1 MVSTGVG
8 KGTAALYIGD
18 PVNHRVLD
26 LDVAK
31 PLVGGPPT
39 PTPTGTNVA
48 GNNVTL
54 GLVQQYVL
62 SGGSSLVK
70 SLAVDPQGKQLDILS
85 QNTPSVASLISART
99 GPQSGC

>member
-1 MVSTGVG
+1 MLSTGVVN
-8 KGTAALYIGD
+8 GTPHLYIGD

-62 SGGSSLVK
+62 FGGSSLVK
-70 SLAVDPQGKQLDILS
+70 SLAVDPKGKQLDILS
-85 QNTPSVASLISART
+85 QNTPSASSLISVGT